1 MGLRDQK
8 NCWIK
13 ILFFLF
19 SVFWFL
25 FLVDS
30 FLLLFC
36 FSFFCVFWLFSF
48 LVFCL
53 FCFFV
58 FCGFFLVFEF
68 CFSHFLDGFWFFF
81 SFLFLLVFIY
91 RLFLLMYFGS
101 CGFLSFDCVK
111 LFGFQWYWLYF
122 LCLDSVCVVNLLLES
137 DYFVGDLRLLQLT
150 QFLCLLTFCLYK
162 FWLSSVDVI
171 HSFTLPCLG
180 VKVDCL
186 PGRCNELLLFTT
198 CLGLFYGQC
207 SELCGVLHG
216 FMPLGFL
223 FL

>member
-13 ILFFLF
+13 YIFFVCFVFLFFV
-19 SVFWFL
+19 VF
-25 FLVDS
+25 
-30 FLLLFC
+30 
-36 FSFFCVFWLFSF
+36 FW
-48 LVFCL
+48 CL
-53 FCFFV
+53 SFV
-58 FCGFFLVFEF
+58 FRIFWMVFGFFLVF
-68 CFSHFLDGFWFFF
+68 C
-81 SFLFLLVFIY
+81 
-91 RLFLLMYFGS
+91 S
-101 CGFLSFDCVK
+101 CCFLSFDCVK

-216 FMPLGFL
+216 FMPLGFV
-223 FL
+223 FV

>member
-1 MGLRDQK
+1 MGKLK
-8 NCWIK
+8 NFYNEFM
-13 ILFFLF
+13 FFLF

-81 SFLFLLVFIY
+81 
-91 RLFLLMYFGS
+91 
-101 CGFLSFDCVK
+101 GFLSFDVVK

-162 FWLSSVDVI
+162 FWLSSLGVI

-223 FL
+223 FV

>member
-1 MGLRDQK
+1 MGRDQK
-8 NCWIK
+8 NCWILLN
-13 ILFFLF
+13 I
-19 SVFWFL
+19 
-25 FLVDS
+25 
-30 FLLLFC
+30 LLFC

-81 SFLFLLVFIY
+81 SFLFLFVYIY
-91 RLFLLMYFGS
+91 RLFVLMYFGS
-101 CGFLSFDCVK
+101 CGFLSFDVVK

-122 LCLDSVCVVNLLLES
+122 LCLDSCCVVNLLLES

-162 FWLSSVDVI
+162 FWLSSVELSI
-171 HSFTLPCLG
+171 LLHCL
-180 VKVDCL
+180 VW
-186 PGRCNELLLFTT
+186 
-198 CLGLFYGQC
+198 
-207 SELCGVLHG
+207 VLRLIVCRVVV
-216 FMPLGFL
+216 MS
-223 FL
+223 

>member
-1 MGLRDQK
+1 MGNLK
-8 NCWIK
+8 K
-13 ILFFLF
+13 FLK
-19 SVFWFL
+19 
-25 FLVDS
+25 
-30 FLLLFC
+30 
-36 FSFFCVFWLFSF
+36 
-48 LVFCL
+48 
-53 FCFFV
+53 CFFNL
-58 FCGFFLVFEF
+58 CFFYLVLFGF

-101 CGFLSFDCVK
+101 CGFL
-111 LFGFQWYWLYF
+111 
-122 LCLDSVCVVNLLLES
+122 CLDCVCVVNLLLES

-223 FL
+223 FV

>member
-25 FLVDS
+25 
-30 FLLLFC
+30 
-36 FSFFCVFWLFSF
+36 
-48 LVFCL
+48 
-53 FCFFV
+53 FFV

>member
-13 ILFFLF
+13 FFILFFLF
-19 SVFWFL
+19 SV
-25 FLVDS
+25 
-30 FLLLFC
+30 
-36 FSFFCVFWLFSF
+36 
-48 LVFCL
+48 CL

-58 FCGFFLVFEF
+58 FVGFFLVFEF

-81 SFLFLLVFIY
+81 SFLFLLLYIY

-101 CGFLSFDCVK
+101 CGFLSFDVVK

-122 LCLDSVCVVNLLLES
+122 LCLDSCCVVNLLLES

-150 QFLCLLTFCLYK
+150 QFFCLYK

-216 FMPLGFL
+216 FMPLGFV
-223 FL
+223 FV

>member
-13 ILFFLF
+13 NEGGGRVGVVWCLVFWCFVCFVFLFFV
-19 SVFWFL
+19 VF
-25 FLVDS
+25 
-30 FLLLFC
+30 
-36 FSFFCVFWLFSF
+36 FW
-48 LVFCL
+48 CL
-53 FCFFV
+53 SFV
-58 FCGFFLVFEF
+58 FRIFWMVF
-68 CFSHFLDGFWFFF
+68 G
-81 SFLFLLVFIY
+81 FLLVFIY

-111 LFGFQWYWLYF
+111 LFGFQLYWLYF

-171 HSFTLPCLG
+171 HS
-180 VKVDCL
+180 
-186 PGRCNELLLFTT
+186 
-198 CLGLFYGQC
+198 
-207 SELCGVLHG
+207 
-216 FMPLGFL
+216 
-223 FL
+223 

>member
-1 MGLRDQK
+1 MVLCQL
-8 NCWIK
+8 CC
-13 ILFFLF
+13 
-19 SVFWFL
+19 
-25 FLVDS
+25 
-30 FLLLFC
+30 LLC
-36 FSFFCVFWLFSF
+36 FN
-48 LVFCL
+48 
-53 FCFFV
+53 FFV
-58 FCGFFLVFEF
+58 LFGFFSVFEF

-81 SFLFLLVFIY
+81 SFLFIFVFIY

-101 CGFLSFDCVK
+101 CGFLSFDLVK

-122 LCLDSVCVVNLLLES
+122 LCLDSCCVVNLLLES

-150 QFLCLLTFCLYK
+150 QFLLCLTFVLYK
-162 FWLSSVDVI
+162 FWLSSCDVI

-216 FMPLGFL
+216 FMPVGLVFCFCYCIFTVYFYWVILVLVVFWVLIWLSYLVFSGIGCIFCV
-223 FL
+223 